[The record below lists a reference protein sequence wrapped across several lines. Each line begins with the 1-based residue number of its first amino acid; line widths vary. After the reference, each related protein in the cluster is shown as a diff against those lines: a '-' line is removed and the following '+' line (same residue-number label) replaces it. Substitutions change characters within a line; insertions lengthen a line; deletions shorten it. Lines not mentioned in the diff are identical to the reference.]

1 MKKNT
6 ASGSRVDSNI
16 NNSKKDRKR
25 DGQPNMND
33 KNIRDGPSESESSRE
48 KELDMNNLPMD
59 PGERKMILEYPLN
72 LQDIF
77 DSISNVSI
85 IQCFQSKKPRK
96 VQL

>member
-6 ASGSRVDSNI
+6 ASGSGVDSNI

-25 DGQPNMND
+25 EGQPNMNE
-33 KNIRDGPSESESSRE
+33 KNIRDGPSESESSGE

-59 PGERKMILEYPLN
+59 LRERKMILEYPLN
-72 LQDIF
+72 LQDVF
-77 DSISNVSI
+77 DSISNESI
-85 IQCFQSKKPRK
+85 KQRFQGKKPHK